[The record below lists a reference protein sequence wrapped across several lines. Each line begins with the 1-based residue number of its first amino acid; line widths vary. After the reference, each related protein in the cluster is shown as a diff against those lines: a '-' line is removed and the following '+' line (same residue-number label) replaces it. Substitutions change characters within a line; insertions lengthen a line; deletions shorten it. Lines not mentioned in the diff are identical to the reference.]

1 MKKPYWGFLAVQL
14 ALPAVMGVGWL
25 TGRAL
30 FLLHPWA
37 YVLVLG
43 AASLPLT
50 AAIRKAP
57 GTTGGGR
64 CLLAALIQG
73 LCLLAND
80 GGPWAM
86 AGAVLSAV
94 CGWLILAAGPSRRRK
109 AAAGVLGGLLSLS
122 LAGLLAL
129 RLFTGVMTRET
140 TLGQWESPAGTRTVT
155 VTAVDQGA
163 LGGNTDAWVR
173 DNDTA
178 WPLGLGIL
186 ARSRRVYR
194 GGWGDGQA
202 LTVQWLDENTLELN
216 GKQMSV
222 DMEDAAWLERVERQL
237 DIFLP
242 YGLVEQAW
250 DSHGGFH
257 GDGET
262 LAVIATELAQP
273 QGPYWHPL
281 PLTDNLKTL
290 LSRSGLEGMDVMAQ
304 TVPEIEQGFYYFRD
318 RHSQSQDTASD
329 IGLLGRYSYNFTLA
343 VYDSEAGILSLY
355 LLDT

>member
-25 TGRAL
+25 TGRTL
-30 FLLHPWA
+30 VLHTWA

-43 AASLPLT
+43 GASLALT

-57 GTTGGGR
+57 GITGGGR

-94 CGWLILAAGPSRRRK
+94 CGWLILAAGPSRRSK
-109 AAAGVLGGLLSLS
+109 TAAGVLGGLLSLA

-140 TLGQWESPAGTRTVT
+140 TLGQWDSPAETRTVT
-155 VTAVDQGA
+155 VTALDQGA

-178 WPLGLGIL
+178 WPLGLGTL
-186 ARSRRVYR
+186 ARCRRVYR

-222 DMEDAAWLERVERQL
+222 DTESVVWLERVERRL
-237 DIFLP
+237 EISLP
-242 YGLVEQAW
+242 CGLVEQAW

-262 LAVIATELAQP
+262 LAVIATELTRP
-273 QGPYWHPL
+273 QGQYWHSL

-290 LSRSGLEGMDVMAQ
+290 LSRSGLEGMEVMAQ
-304 TVPEIEQGFYYFRD
+304 TVPGIEHGFYYFRD
-318 RHSQSQDTASD
+318 RHSESQDPASD
-329 IGLLGRYSYNFTLA
+329 DGILDRYSYNLTLA
-343 VYDSEAGILSLY
+343 VYDSGTGTLY
-355 LLDT
+355 VWLLDT

>member
-25 TGRAL
+25 TGRTL
-30 FLLHPWA
+30 VLHTWA

-43 AASLPLT
+43 AASLALT
-50 AAIRKAP
+50 AVIRKAP
-57 GTTGGGR
+57 GATGGGR
-64 CLLAALIQG
+64 CLLGALIQG

-80 GGPWAM
+80 GGSWAM
-86 AGAVLSAV
+86 AGAVLSVV
-94 CGWLILAAGPSRRRK
+94 CGWLILAAGPSRRSK
-109 AAAGVLGGLLSLS
+109 TAAGVLGGLLSLA

-140 TLGQWESPAGTRTVT
+140 TLGQWDSPAETRTVT
-155 VTAVDQGA
+155 VTALDQGA
-163 LGGNTDAWVR
+163 LGGSTDAWVR

-178 WPLGLGIL
+178 WPLGLGTL
-186 ARSRRVYR
+186 ARCRRVYR

-222 DMEDAAWLERVERQL
+222 DIESAAWLERVERKL
-237 DIFLP
+237 DISLP
-242 YGLVEQAW
+242 CGLVEQAW

-262 LAVIATELAQP
+262 LAVIVTELTRP

-304 TVPEIEQGFYYFRD
+304 TVPGIEQGFYYFRD
-318 RHSQSQDTASD
+318 RHSESQDPASD
-329 IGLLGRYSYNFTLA
+329 DGILDRYSYNLTLA
-343 VYDSEAGILSLY
+343 VYDSGTGTLY
-355 LLDT
+355 VWLLDT

>member
-25 TGRAL
+25 TGRTL
-30 FLLHPWA
+30 VLHTWA
-37 YVLVLG
+37 YVLVLE

-64 CLLAALIQG
+64 CLLAALVQG
-73 LCLLAND
+73 LCLLTND

-109 AAAGVLGGLLSLS
+109 TAAGVLGGLLSLV

-140 TLGQWESPAGTRTVT
+140 TLGQWDSPAGTRTVT
-155 VTAVDQGA
+155 VTALDQGA

-178 WPLGLGIL
+178 WPLGLGTL
-186 ARSRRVYR
+186 ARCRRVYR

-222 DMEDAAWLERVERQL
+222 DIESVAWLERVERKL
-237 DIFLP
+237 DISLP
-242 YGLVEQAW
+242 CGLVEQAW

-262 LAVIATELAQP
+262 LAVIATELTEP
-273 QGPYWHPL
+273 QGQYWHPL

-304 TVPEIEQGFYYFRD
+304 TVPGIEQGFCYFRD
-318 RHSQSQDTASD
+318 RHSESQDPASD
-329 IGLLGRYSYNFTLA
+329 DGILDRYSYNLTLA
-343 VYDSEAGILSLY
+343 VYDSGTGTLY
-355 LLDT
+355 VWLLDT

>member
-14 ALPAVMGVGWL
+14 ALPAVMGAGWL
-25 TGRAL
+25 TGRTL
-30 FLLHPWA
+30 VLHTWA

-43 AASLPLT
+43 GASLALT

-57 GTTGGGR
+57 GITGGCR

-94 CGWLILAAGPSRRRK
+94 CGWLILAAGPSRRSK
-109 AAAGVLGGLLSLS
+109 TAAGVLGGLLSLA

-140 TLGQWESPAGTRTVT
+140 TLGQWDSPAETRTVT
-155 VTAVDQGA
+155 VTALDQGA

-178 WPLGLGIL
+178 WPLGLGTL
-186 ARSRRVYR
+186 ARCRRVYR

-222 DMEDAAWLERVERQL
+222 DIESVVWLERVERRL
-237 DIFLP
+237 EISLP
-242 YGLVEQAW
+242 CGLVEQAW

-262 LAVIATELAQP
+262 LAVIATELTRP
-273 QGPYWHPL
+273 QGQYWHSL

-304 TVPEIEQGFYYFRD
+304 TVPGIEHGFYYFRD
-318 RHSQSQDTASD
+318 RHSESQDPASD
-329 IGLLGRYSYNFTLA
+329 DGILDRYSYNLTLA
-343 VYDSEAGILSLY
+343 VYDSGTGTLY
-355 LLDT
+355 VWLLDT

>member
-25 TGRAL
+25 TGRTL
-30 FLLHPWA
+30 VLHTWA

-50 AAIRKAP
+50 AVIRKAP
-57 GTTGGGR
+57 GATGGGR

-94 CGWLILAAGPSRRRK
+94 CGWLILAAGPSRRSK
-109 AAAGVLGGLLSLS
+109 TAAGVLGGLLSLA

-140 TLGQWESPAGTRTVT
+140 TLGQWESPAETRTVT
-155 VTAVDQGA
+155 VTALDQGA

-178 WPLGLGIL
+178 WPLGLGTL
-186 ARSRRVYR
+186 ARCRRVYR

-222 DMEDAAWLERVERQL
+222 DIESVVWLERVERRL
-237 DIFLP
+237 DISLP
-242 YGLVEQAW
+242 CGLVEQAW

-262 LAVIATELAQP
+262 LAVIATELTRP
-273 QGPYWHPL
+273 QGQYWHSL
-281 PLTDNLKTL
+281 PLTDNLKNL

-304 TVPEIEQGFYYFRD
+304 TVPGIEHGFYYFRD
-318 RHSQSQDTASD
+318 RHSESQDPASD
-329 IGLLGRYSYNFTLA
+329 DGILDRYSYNLTLA
-343 VYDSEAGILSLY
+343 VYDSGTGTLY
-355 LLDT
+355 VWLLDT

>member
-25 TGRAL
+25 TGRTL
-30 FLLHPWA
+30 VLHTWA

-43 AASLPLT
+43 AASLAST
-50 AAIRKAP
+50 AVIRKAS
-57 GTTGGGR
+57 GATGGGR
-64 CLLAALIQG
+64 CLLGALIQG

-80 GGPWAM
+80 GGSWAM
-86 AGAVLSAV
+86 AGAVLSVV

-109 AAAGVLGGLLSLS
+109 IAGGVLGGLLSMA

-140 TLGQWESPAGTRTVT
+140 TLGQWDSPAETRTVT
-155 VTAVDQGA
+155 VTALDQGA

-178 WPLGLGIL
+178 WPLGLGTL
-186 ARSRRVYR
+186 ARCRRVYR

-222 DMEDAAWLERVERQL
+222 DIESVVWLERVERKL
-237 DIFLP
+237 DISLP
-242 YGLVEQAW
+242 CGLVEQAW

-262 LAVIATELAQP
+262 LAVIATELTRP
-273 QGPYWHPL
+273 QGQYWHSL

-304 TVPEIEQGFYYFRD
+304 TVPGIEHGFYYFRD
-318 RHSQSQDTASD
+318 RHSESQDPASD
-329 IGLLGRYSYNFTLA
+329 DGILDRYSYNLTLA
-343 VYDSEAGILSLY
+343 VYDSGTGTLY
-355 LLDT
+355 VWLLDT

>member
-25 TGRAL
+25 TGRTL
-30 FLLHPWA
+30 VLHTWA

-43 AASLPLT
+43 GASLALT

-57 GTTGGGR
+57 GITGGGR

-109 AAAGVLGGLLSLS
+109 TAAGVLGGLLSVA

-140 TLGQWESPAGTRTVT
+140 TLGQWDSPAGSRTVT
-155 VTAVDQGA
+155 VIALDQGA

-178 WPLGLGIL
+178 WPLGLGTL
-186 ARSRRVYR
+186 ARCRRVYR

-222 DMEDAAWLERVERQL
+222 DIESVVWLERVERRL
-237 DIFLP
+237 EISLP
-242 YGLVEQAW
+242 CGLVEQAW

-262 LAVIATELAQP
+262 LAVIATELTEP

-304 TVPEIEQGFYYFRD
+304 TVPGIEQGFYYFRD
-318 RHSQSQDTASD
+318 RHSESQDPASD
-329 IGLLGRYSYNFTLA
+329 DGILDRYSYNLTLA
-343 VYDSEAGILSLY
+343 VYDSGTGTLY
-355 LLDT
+355 VWLLDT

>member
-25 TGRAL
+25 TGRTL
-30 FLLHPWA
+30 VLHTWA

-43 AASLPLT
+43 GASLALT

-57 GTTGGGR
+57 GATGGGR
-64 CLLAALIQG
+64 CLLAALVQG
-73 LCLLAND
+73 LCLLGN
-80 GGPWAM
+80 GGSPGAM
-86 AGAVLSAV
+86 AGAALSAV
-94 CGWLILAAGPSRRRK
+94 CGWLILTAGPSRRSK
-109 AAAGVLGGLLSLS
+109 IAGGVLG
-122 LAGLLAL
+122 GLLAL

-140 TLGQWESPAGTRTVT
+140 TPGQWDSPAETRTVT
-155 VTAVDQGA
+155 VTALDQGA
-163 LGGNTDAWVR
+163 LGGDTIARVR

-178 WPLGLGIL
+178 WHFGLGVL

-202 LTVQWLDENTLELN
+202 LTVQWLDEDTLELN

-222 DMEDAAWLERVERQL
+222 DIESVVWLDWVERKL
-237 DIFLP
+237 DISLP

-262 LAVIATELAQP
+262 LAVIATELTRP
-273 QGPYWHPL
+273 QGQYWHSL
-281 PLTDNLKTL
+281 PLTDNLKNL

-304 TVPEIEQGFYYFRD
+304 TVPGIEQGFYYFRD
-318 RHSQSQDTASD
+318 RHSKSRDPASD
-329 IGLLGRYSYNFTLA
+329 DGILGRYSYNLTLA
-343 VYDSEAGILSLY
+343 VYDSRTGTLY
-355 LLDT
+355 VWLLDT

>member
-25 TGRAL
+25 TGRTL
-30 FLLHPWA
+30 VLHTWA

-50 AAIRKAP
+50 AVIRKTP

-64 CLLAALIQG
+64 CLLGALIQG

-94 CGWLILAAGPSRRRK
+94 CGWLILAAGPSRQRK
-109 AAAGVLGGLLSLS
+109 IAGGVLGGLLSLA

-140 TLGQWESPAGTRTVT
+140 TLGQWDSPAETRTVT
-155 VTAVDQGA
+155 VTALDQGA

-178 WPLGLGIL
+178 WPLGLGTL
-186 ARSRRVYR
+186 ARCRRVYR

-222 DMEDAAWLERVERQL
+222 DIESVAWLERVERKL
-237 DIFLP
+237 DISLP
-242 YGLVEQAW
+242 CGLVEQAW

-262 LAVIATELAQP
+262 LAVIVTELTRP

-304 TVPEIEQGFYYFRD
+304 TVPGIEQGFYYFRD
-318 RHSQSQDTASD
+318 RHSESQDPASD
-329 IGLLGRYSYNFTLA
+329 DGILDRYSYNLTLA
-343 VYDSEAGILSLY
+343 VYDSGTGTLY
-355 LLDT
+355 VWLLDT

>member
-1 MKKPYWGFLAVQL
+1 
-14 ALPAVMGVGWL
+14 
-25 TGRAL
+25 
-30 FLLHPWA
+30 
-37 YVLVLG
+37 
-43 AASLPLT
+43 
-50 AAIRKAP
+50 
-57 GTTGGGR
+57 
-64 CLLAALIQG
+64 
-73 LCLLAND
+73 
-80 GGPWAM
+80 M

-94 CGWLILAAGPSRRRK
+94 CGWLILAAGPSRRSK
-109 AAAGVLGGLLSLS
+109 TAAGVLGGLLSLA

-140 TLGQWESPAGTRTVT
+140 TLGQWDSPAGTRTAT
-155 VTAVDQGA
+155 VTALDQGA

-178 WPLGLGIL
+178 WPLGLGTL
-186 ARSRRVYR
+186 ARCRRVYR

-222 DMEDAAWLERVERQL
+222 DIESVVWLERVERRL
-237 DIFLP
+237 EISLP

-262 LAVIATELAQP
+262 LAVIATELTRP
-273 QGPYWHPL
+273 QGQYWHSL
-281 PLTDNLKTL
+281 PLTDNLKNL

-304 TVPEIEQGFYYFRD
+304 TVPGIEHGFYYFRD
-318 RHSQSQDTASD
+318 RHSESQDPASD
-329 IGLLGRYSYNFTLA
+329 DGILDRYSYNLTLA
-343 VYDSEAGILSLY
+343 VYDSGTGTLY
-355 LLDT
+355 VWLLDT